1 MSKNLEKINVPD
13 SLKKVKNIIGV
24 FSAKGGVG
32 KSAVSLNLALSLQE
46 KGLKV
51 GLADADIYGP
61 SQTILMHAYNQ
72 QVEVKDQKFLQPVNK
87 SGIKFMSMG
96 LISNDKMP
104 VIWRGPMVS
113 GAVLQLISQTN
124 WQELDYLIVD
134 TPPGTG
140 DVQLTLLQKIPLKGA
155 LIITTPE
162 DVSVADTKKGI
173 EMILKLEVPLLGL
186 IENMSWFSPKE
197 SNKKYFL
204 FGKDGGKDLS
214 VDYKIDLISQLPL
227 IETEGLNVI
236 YEDKDMRD
244 EFDQISSF
252 VVKKIDDLTEELSK
266 TIPQINLPND

>member
-61 SQTILMHAYNQ
+61 SQTILMHASNQ

-140 DVQLTLLQKIPLKGA
+140 DVQLTLLQKNPLKGA

-252 VVKKIDDLTEELSK
+252 VVKKIDDLTEE
-266 TIPQINLPND
+266 

>member
-61 SQTILMHAYNQ
+61 SQTILMHASNQ

-96 LISNDKMP
+96 LISDDKMP

>member
-61 SQTILMHAYNQ
+61 SQTILMHASNQ

-186 IENMSWFSPKE
+186 IENMS
-197 SNKKYFL
+197 YF
-204 FGKDGGKDLS
+204 
-214 VDYKIDLISQLPL
+214 I
-227 IETEGLNVI
+227 
-236 YEDKDMRD
+236 
-244 EFDQISSF
+244 
-252 VVKKIDDLTEELSK
+252 
-266 TIPQINLPND
+266 INF

>member
-61 SQTILMHAYNQ
+61 SQTILMHASNQ

-124 WQELDYLIVD
+124 WQELDYLIID

>member
-61 SQTILMHAYNQ
+61 SQTILMHASNQ

-227 IETEGLNVI
+227 IETEGLNAI
-236 YEDKDMRD
+236 YEDKDMKD
-244 EFDQISSF
+244 EFDQISLF
-252 VVKKIDDLTEELSK
+252 VVKKIDDLTEELSN

>member
-32 KSAVSLNLALSLQE
+32 KSAVSLNLALSLQK

-61 SQTILMHAYNQ
+61 SQTILMQASNS

>member
-61 SQTILMHAYNQ
+61 SQTILMHASNQ
-72 QVEVKDQKFLQPVNK
+72 QVEVKDQKFLQPVHK

>member
-61 SQTILMHAYNQ
+61 SQTILMHASNQ

-104 VIWRGPMVS
+104 VIWRGPMVC

>member
-61 SQTILMHAYNQ
+61 SQTILMHASNQ

-244 EFDQISSF
+244 KFDQISSF